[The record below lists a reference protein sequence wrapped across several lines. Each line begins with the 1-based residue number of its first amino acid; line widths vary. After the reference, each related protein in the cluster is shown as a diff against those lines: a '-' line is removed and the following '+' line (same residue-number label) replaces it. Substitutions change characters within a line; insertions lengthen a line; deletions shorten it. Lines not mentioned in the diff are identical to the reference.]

1 MRTLAILIGAIL
13 AIGVSAASKAQVP
26 PSVWQGSVFV
36 TSVTPTCT
44 DTDVTAVGNF
54 YTAVYRPNI
63 PASPPNQA
71 NEALTLVTPR
81 SAFLLAA
88 TDKTLR
94 GKAKADGV
102 EIGSRA
108 IVSEMATTVV
118 LKITPATITKS
129 TPVVQI
135 SGTIN
140 NLFNETGCNVG
151 VVGALGLR
159 P

>member
-13 AIGVSAASKAQVP
+13 TIGVSAASKAQVP
-26 PSVWQGSVFV
+26 PSVWQGNVFV

-44 DTDVTAVGNF
+44 ATGVTSVGNF

-63 PASPPNQA
+63 APPPTNQA
-71 NEALTLVTPR
+71 NEALTVATPR

-88 TDKTLR
+88 TGKTLR

-108 IVSEMATTVV
+108 ILSEMPTTVD
-118 LKITPATITKS
+118 LKITPVTITKS